1 MTEPR
6 DAALEL
12 RLRELAPRVLT
23 AVVRRSPD
31 FGAAED
37 AVQDALLAAATTWPR
52 QGLPGNPG
60 GWLFAVAC
68 RRLADHHDAER
79 ARAARE
85 ACVAAAAATEAPPP
99 ELPEPAAEE
108 TLQLLF
114 LCCHPALT
122 DASAVA
128 LVLRAV
134 AGLTTAAVARAFLV
148 PEATMAQR
156 ISRAKAAIAAA
167 GGGFPP
173 GDAAD
178 RARRHT
184 AVLHVVYLMFN
195 EGHAQSDGAALVDL
209 DLCDEAI
216 RLARLV
222 HAEAPGHAE
231 TAGLLALLLLTDARR
246 AARTGPAGELIPL
259 HEQDRSRWDR
269 ARIAEGEDLLMRT
282 LQRPTLGVFQAQAAI
297 AAVHAAATDFA
308 ATDWPQILAIYDLLM
323 ALHDSPVV
331 ALNRAVAVAMVH
343 GPAAAQALL
352 PALARDPALARGHRL
367 LALQAHLHEMRGDR
381 EAAAADFLAA
391 AARATNLAERAWLA
405 GKAARLS

>member
-1 MTEPR
+1 MQWE
-6 DAALEL
+6 ALKEVAPQV
-12 RLRELAPRVLT
+12 LATL
-23 AVVRRSPD
+23 VRRYRD
-31 FGAAED
+31 FSAAED
-37 AVQDALLAAATTWPR
+37 AVQEALLAASQQWPLDGVPDNPRAWLTQVATR
-52 QGLPGNPG
+52 RLVDAIRS
-60 GWLFAVAC
+60 AVA
-68 RRLADHHDAER
+68 RRR
-79 ARAARE
+79 RE
-85 ACVAAAAATEAPPP
+85 TEAAFDRGYVLP
-99 ELPEPAAEE
+99 LPEMDRDADDSL
-108 TLQLLF
+108 TLLF
-114 LCCHPALT
+114 LCCHPSLTVPSAIALT
-122 DASAVA
+122 
-128 LVLRAV
+128 LRAV
-134 AGLTTAAVARAFLV
+134 GGLTTAEIARAFLV